1 MSPRRGCAPM
11 RGRIGRYG
19 CDWRVRCGQW
29 EHSEGRRRDT
39 LGTRS
44 RPEQPR
50 ENPEQPEHPEAPRY
64 AVLAGS
70 KRRRLCA
77 LAAASPRLATLSLP
91 KMLDTW
97 TLAVLGEMNSSPAI
111 SRLLRPAATRRS
123 TSSSR
128 SVSPSPSPNS
138 PEPEPDPEPKPE
150 PSAP

>member
-1 MSPRRGCAPM
+1 MVTCCLVCFFFSSRRRHTRFDCDWSSDVCSSDLVVVLTTTMSHRRGCEPM

-64 AVLAGS
+64 AVLAGAQT
-70 KRRRLCA
+70 RRPCA
-77 LAAASPRLATLSLP
+77 LAAAPP
-91 KMLDTW
+91 
-97 TLAVLGEMNSSPAI
+97 
-111 SRLLRPAATRRS
+111 PAATP
-123 TSSSR
+123 T
-128 SVSPSPSPNS
+128 PP
-138 PEPEPDPEPKPE
+138 
-150 PSAP
+150 